1 MPKGISKTFTNYLN
15 ERLDKTEIQRLQ
27 EAAIL
32 EEEYFNSL
40 KQELN
45 DAVRN
50 YMTKNEIGICKMAD
64 MLCCSDARALRI
76 LGGGHGFTMAT
87 VAHIGAAIG
96 VKPHIVFENENEL
109 KFKSK

>member
-1 MPKGISKTFTNYLN
+1 MPKGRSKTFTNYLN

-27 EAAIL
+27 EAAKL
-32 EEEYFNSL
+32 EEVYFESL

-45 DAVRN
+45 GAVRN
-50 YMTKNEIGICKMAD
+50 YMEKNNIGICKMAD

-87 VAHIGAAIG
+87 VAHIGAAMRI
-96 VKPHIVFENENEL
+96 KPHIVFEED
-109 KFKSK
+109 KKDC